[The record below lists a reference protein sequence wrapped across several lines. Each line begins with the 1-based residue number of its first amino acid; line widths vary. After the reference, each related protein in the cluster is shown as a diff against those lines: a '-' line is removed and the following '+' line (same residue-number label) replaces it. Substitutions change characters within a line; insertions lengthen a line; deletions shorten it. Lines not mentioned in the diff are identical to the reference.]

1 MRTTRFFGTMAYVAP
16 PTKSHVPAVWECML
30 GAVYARNAQGE
41 TRYFD
46 YDYEAARA
54 FAGLPLRFGKLDSA
68 VAPVGGGKMDIR
80 VARAKESTDGPE
92 GIRKGQLVLWVR
104 RPVQSTT
111 T

>member
-1 MRTTRFFGTMAYVAP
+1 MQTTYFFGTKAYKAP

-46 YDYEAARA
+46 YNYEAARA
-54 FAGLPLRFGKLDSA
+54 WAGLGQGKLD
-68 VAPVGGGKMDIR
+68 IR
-80 VARAKESTDGPE
+80 VSRAKESTGGPE

-104 RPVQSTT
+104 RPVQSTST
-111 T
+111 